1 MKLFFFH
8 KKCEKCEAQQLTHTK
23 YAVGY
28 QLLNIQCNA
37 PFVFRDIEFSFK
49 QTFGK
54 LKAEAMADDD
64 GAKECMPASASSK
77 RKNASSDVLV
87 RKRCRLDDGNR
98 KSKSPMAGMRSRT
111 VQRQKKKQQPT
122 GRPNGVAVVKKKW
135 RNAEKIS
142 EEGSG
147 GDEGRTGGVGVGNG
161 ESCHSEAT
169 MTSATKNYSRGKM
182 MDLLLSAAEK
192 ESGVA
197 AEAPRVSNADLV
209 DGKKQESQRGVAIIR
224 SNPVLNTHFAKKAT
238 FVSPQPFLPGTKMAR
253 MIEGGADDGKE
264 GRSEGQNSRPFAAVE
279 AGNVNVLFT

>member
-1 MKLFFFH
+1 LFFHAMMPH
-8 KKCEKCEAQQLTHTK
+8 KKCEAQQLTHTK

-28 QLLNIQCNA
+28 QSLNIKCNA

-54 LKAEAMADDD
+54 VKAEPMADEA

-98 KSKSPMAGMRSRT
+98 KSKSPMAGIMSRT
-111 VQRQKKKQQPT
+111 VQRQKKKQQPK
-122 GRPNGVAVVKKKW
+122 GRPNGVAVVKKKR
-135 RNAEKIS
+135 RNAEKIP

-161 ESCHSEAT
+161 ERCHSEAT
-169 MTSATKNYSRGKM
+169 MASATKNYSRGKM
-182 MDLLLSAAEK
+182 IDLLLSAAEK

-197 AEAPRVSNADLV
+197 AEAVSNADLV
-209 DGKKQESQRGVAIIR
+209 DGKKQESQSGVAIIR
-224 SNPVLNTHFAKKAT
+224 SKSVLNTHFAKKAT
-238 FVSPQPFLPGTKMAR
+238 FVSPQPFLPGKKMAR
-253 MIEGGADDGKE
+253 IIEGGDDDRKE
-264 GRSEGQNSRPFAAVE
+264 GGSEGQNSRSFAAVE
-279 AGNVNVLFT
+279 AGNVNVSFS

>member
-1 MKLFFFH
+1 MPH
-8 KKCEKCEAQQLTHTK
+8 KKCEAQQLTHTK

-28 QLLNIQCNA
+28 QLLNIKCNA

-49 QTFGK
+49 QTLGK
-54 LKAEAMADDD
+54 VKAEPMADEG

-87 RKRCRLDDGNR
+87 RKRCRLEDGNR
-98 KSKSPMAGMRSRT
+98 KLKSPMTGIMSRT
-111 VQRQKKKQQPT
+111 VQRQKKKQQPK

-147 GDEGRTGGVGVGNG
+147 GDEGKTGGVGVENG
-161 ESCHSEAT
+161 ERCHSEAT

-182 MDLLLSAAEK
+182 IDLLLSAAEK

-197 AEAPRVSNADLV
+197 AEAPRLSNADLV
-209 DGKKQESQRGVAIIR
+209 DGKKQDSQRGVVIIR
-224 SNPVLNTHFAKKAT
+224 SKPVLNIHFSKKAT
-238 FVSPQPFLPGTKMAR
+238 FVSPQSFLPGKKMAK
-253 MIEGGADDGKE
+253 MIEGGDDDGKE
-264 GRSEGQNSRPFAAVE
+264 GGNEGQNSRSFAAVE
-279 AGNVNVLFT
+279 AGM